1 MSAAEDA
8 ERQQQITKRMDR
20 LSRDTAQANA
30 LFSSQMREAGNE
42 LAKIIGESH
51 VELYELLGMVEAV
64 QSQAAA
70 GRSSQKAIDVGV
82 IQSLKEEAQA
92 SRPGTETIPDQG
104 FASPNHTASVSGPAF
119 GCIEAD

>member
-1 MSAAEDA
+1 MEGPDGEVSAAEDA

-64 QSQAAA
+64 QSQAKLK
-70 GRSSQKAIDVGV
+70 GSVGEGPNQTNYSDRSSVRILGIKRKPRK
-82 IQSLKEEAQA
+82 STSSK
-92 SRPGTETIPDQG
+92 
-104 FASPNHTASVSGPAF
+104 
-119 GCIEAD
+119 